1 MPDLDA
7 AERFVCGVLGE
18 RPVLDGGTIDDTA
31 VMARALG
38 GGTACRYRFRRL
50 GTGPNLEVFECDG
63 GGRVAC
69 PGSREQGGHHV
80 ALYVGEIDPA
90 AAHLTAHGV
99 AVSGPP
105 ERILEGPAAGAP
117 PRSTSTHPGA
127 SGWTS

>member
-7 AERFVCGVLGE
+7 PERFVCGVLGA
-18 RPVLDGGTIDDTA
+18 RLVLDGGTIDDTA
-31 VMARALG
+31 VMARVLG
-38 GGTACRYRFRRL
+38 GGTACRYRFCRL
-50 GTGPNLEVFECDG
+50 RTGPNLEVFECDG
-63 GGRVAC
+63 GGRAAY
-69 PGSREQGGHHV
+69 PGGHDHGGHHI
-80 ALYVGEIDPA
+80 ALYVDEIDAA